1 MIKSITDFKTYVDIC
16 ANKRY
21 GNCFRVPQIACISGN
36 SLQGFRLRIQ
46 VAPQLRFIIDTTT
59 QEHSNTI
66 TLGSV
71 RGRDIGRVR
80 SNPCAGSL
88 HSLPAMRDSPE
99 CTIFAAEKIEQHRAV
114 FLLKEV
120 LWRLGIQDFDQKL
133 FTGAH
138 LFQLPD
144 SWKESRCSL

>member
-1 MIKSITDFKTYVDIC
+1 MWTYV
-16 ANKRY
+16 
-21 GNCFRVPQIACISGN
+21 QIKDTAIVSGCPKLPV
-36 SLQGFRLRIQ
+36 SLAIHYKDSDLGYRWPHSSDLLQ
-46 VAPQLRFIIDTTT
+46 T
-59 QEHSNTI
+59 QQHRNTVTPY

-71 RGRDIGRVR
+71 RGRDIGRVQ
-80 SNPCAGSL
+80 SNLCAGSL

-99 CTIFAAEKIEQHRAV
+99 CTIFTAEKIEQHRAV

-120 LWRLGIQDFDQKL
+120 LWRLGIQDFDRKL
-133 FTGAH
+133 YTGAH